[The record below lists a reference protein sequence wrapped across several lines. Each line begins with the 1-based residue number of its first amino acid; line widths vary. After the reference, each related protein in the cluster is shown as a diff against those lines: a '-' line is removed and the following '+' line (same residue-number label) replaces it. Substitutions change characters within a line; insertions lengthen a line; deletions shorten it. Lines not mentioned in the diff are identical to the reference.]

1 MPRPAAQL
9 APKSTASHDRRR
21 SEPRPGRAVAP
32 LHGLEA
38 AEADGE
44 VASAHGAREHLC
56 AGEPGLLPDPA
67 SLHELRLC
75 DEGDAEDEPAE

>member
-9 APKSTASHDRRR
+9 APKSTTSHAAAAASH
-21 SEPRPGRAVAP
+21 GRAEP
-32 LHGLEA
+32 SLRLHRLEA

-44 VASAHGAREHLC
+44 VASAHRAREHLC
-56 AGEPGLLPDPA
+56 AGESGLLADPA
-67 SLHELRLC
+67 SLHELGLR